1 MFGSWSGQSCAGSY
15 WLGQKRKRSIWN
27 MPGSPQKCW
36 KGWRI
41 ASGFFFFFGNSSKIM
56 LTNCLD
62 KDSGQTPISPA
73 ATLTPGALLCG
84 HYISPDAEAVF
95 HPHRLPVSGSS
106 ALHGLHA
113 GTRAG
118 RSQYLEF
125 NHSLW
130 QRELARE
137 SLSPA
142 VEHLSQKSDSHF
154 CS

>member
-1 MFGSWSGQSCAGSY
+1 MCWVLLIGTKKKKKCMEHARQFTEM
-15 WLGQKRKRSIWN
+15 LKRVKNRL
-27 MPGSPQKCW
+27 Q
-36 KGWRI
+36 
-41 ASGFFFFFGNSSKIM
+41 AFFFFFGNSSKIM

-106 ALHGLHA
+106 ALRGLHA

-130 QRELARE
+130 QRELALE

-142 VEHLSQKSDSHF
+142 VKHLSQKSDSHF